1 MSVRYEAEEAAP
13 AYTLFGVG
21 IQGAVLAMAPTL
33 IIVTVTAR
41 AGGQGDAYLTWAVF
55 AALIIAGALTAVQGT
70 RLWRFGAGHV
80 LIMGTTPNFVAI
92 TVLALS
98 AGGPS
103 LMASLVVVSSLFYL
117 ALANWL
123 PLLRRIITPAVS
135 GTALM
140 LIAIT
145 VLPVAFDR
153 VQEMPATAPAAAGP
167 VIALATLVV
176 TVALVLRG
184 SGPWRLW
191 SPFIG
196 IAIGCAVAVA
206 FGAYEFQGVGSA
218 PWLGIAPFNFPGFE
232 LPPTA
237 NFWALLP
244 VFLVITLV
252 GGVKNI
258 GDNVAIQQASRRR
271 PRVTD
276 FRLVQGSL
284 NTNGLGIFLSGLAGT
299 PPTTVYSSTSVA
311 LATMTGVA
319 ARRVGYIIGA
329 GLVLLAF
336 FPKLPA
342 VLVTIPSPIMGSYL
356 ILAIGLLF
364 VEGIRTVVRD
374 GLDFQKVIVVGVS
387 VTLGAGMEHQTIIAD
402 IVGGTWGG
410 LLDNGMLVGAVAAV
424 AMTQFLELTGPR
436 RSRRLQVTLE
446 NSSLPR
452 IDEFVTGVAANLD
465 WSEAATHRLRSAA
478 EETLLALTAGN
489 GAESGS
495 ESGMES
501 DKGAHRLIIVA
512 RPDAA
517 SIELEFMA
525 VFDEENLQDRLAHLD
540 EEQEGLEEGQIPLR
554 LLRHYA
560 SSVQH
565 QKYYG
570 LDIVTVRVNG
580 GR

>member
-1 MSVRYEAEEAAP
+1 MSVRYEAEETAP

-21 IQGAVLAMAPTL
+21 LQGAVLALAPTL

-41 AGGQGDAYLTWAVF
+41 AGGQGQAYLTWAVF
-55 AALIIAGALTAVQGT
+55 AALIISGVLTALQGT
-70 RLWRFGAGHV
+70 RLRRFGAGHV
-80 LIMGTTPNFVAI
+80 LIMGTTPNFVAVS
-92 TVLALS
+92 VLALA

-103 LMASLVVVSSLFYL
+103 LLASLVVVSSLFYL

-140 LIAIT
+140 LIAIS
-145 VLPVAFDR
+145 VLPIAFDR
-153 VQEMPATAPAAAGP
+153 VQEMPSSAPAAAGP

-176 TVALVLRG
+176 TLALVLRG

-191 SPFIG
+191 SPLIG
-196 IAIGCAVAVA
+196 IAVGCAVAVA
-206 FGAYEFQGVGSA
+206 FGAYQFQGVGSA
-218 PWLGIAPFNFPGFE
+218 PWLGIAAFDFPGFE
-232 LPPTA
+232 IPPSA
-237 NFWALLP
+237 SFWALLP

-364 VEGIRTVVRD
+364 MEGVRTVVRD

-387 VTLGAGMEHQTIIAD
+387 VTLGAGMEHQTIIAG

-424 AMTQFLELTGPR
+424 VMTQFLELTSPR

-452 IDEFVTGVAANLD
+452 IDEFVTGVAAGLN
-465 WSEAATHRLRSAA
+465 WSESATHRLRSAA
-478 EETLLALTAGN
+478 EETLLSLTS
-489 GAESGS
+489 EDGS
-495 ESGMES
+495 DPDSEPRN
-501 DKGAHRLIIVA
+501 APHRLIIVA
-512 RPDAA
+512 RPDPA
-517 SIELEFMA
+517 SVELEFMA

-540 EEQEGLEEGQIPLR
+540 EEQEGLEDGQIPLR

-565 QKYYG
+565 HKYYG
-570 LDIVTVRVNG
+570 LDIVTVRVSG
-580 GR
+580 GRG